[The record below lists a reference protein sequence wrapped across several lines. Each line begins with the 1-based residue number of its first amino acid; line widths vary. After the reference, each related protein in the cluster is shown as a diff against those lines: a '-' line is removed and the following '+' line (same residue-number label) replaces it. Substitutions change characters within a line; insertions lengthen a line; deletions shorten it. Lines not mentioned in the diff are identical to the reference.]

1 MKRPLYLALTSSLL
15 ACSAEPVVL
24 DETSGRVQLCAFG
37 GPETETAYP
46 LGPSGPQSF
55 AAGTPL
61 VLRVA
66 GASCVSSSCTTDVVA
81 SCRATLEGQTVR
93 VEADFS
99 WTETTGACTDDCRSI
114 MATCTTPALSAGLYT
129 IVLGTRSATVTVG
142 APGPQTACIAPTS

>member
-1 MKRPLYLALTSSLL
+1 MKRALCLALTSCVW

-24 DETSGRVQLCAFG
+24 DETSGRVQLCAFA
-37 GPETETAYP
+37 GPDAETAYP
-46 LGPSGPQSF
+46 LGPPGPQSF
-55 AAGTPL
+55 AAGAPL

-99 WTETTGACTDDCRSI
+99 WTEATGTCTDDCRSI
-114 MATCTTPALSAGLYT
+114 VATCATPALSAGPYT
-129 IVLGTRSATVTVG
+129 IVLGARSATVTVG
-142 APGPQTACIAPTS
+142 DLGPQTACIAPTS